1 MLDIYREL
9 INAITRGERVV
20 LATIISV
27 KGSSP
32 RKTGAKM
39 LVKQDGT
46 FVSTIGGGGI
56 ELQVQQKAMEVM
68 KTGESQIMNFDM
80 TGTGRDA
87 LSICGG
93 QMDIFLEPILPLDTV
108 YLFGAGHVSRSTAS
122 MAKMLG
128 FRVVVIDPRP
138 EFNNNERFPDAELI
152 VENYDSAFS
161 KVNIDE
167 YGYIVIMTPQH
178 VLDEQCLELAVGTN
192 AKYVGMIGSKKKVKE
207 IKERLR
213 QKGISQQ
220 QLDGVHAP
228 IGLEI
233 GAESPEEIAV
243 SIMAEVVKFRRSE

>member
-1 MLDIYREL
+1 MLDIYQEL
-9 INAITRGERVV
+9 RNALIRGERAV

-56 ELQVQQKAMEVM
+56 ELQVQKKAMEIM
-68 KTGESQIMNFDM
+68 KTGQAQIMNFDM

-93 QMDIFLEPILPLDTV
+93 QMDIFLEPVLPLDTV
-108 YLFGAGHVSRSTAS
+108 FLLGAGHVAQSTAS
-122 MAKMLG
+122 IAKMLG
-128 FRVVVIDPRP
+128 FRVVVIDPRS
-138 EFNNNERFPDAELI
+138 EFNNDERFPDAELI
-152 VENYDSAFS
+152 IENYNNAFS
-161 KVNIDE
+161 KINVDE
-167 YGYIVIMTPQH
+167 YGYIIIMTPQH
-178 VLDEQCLELAVGTN
+178 VLDEECLELAIGTS

-207 IKERLR
+207 IKERLK
-213 QKGISQQ
+213 QKGISEQ
-220 QLDGVHAP
+220 QLDSVHAP
-228 IGLEI
+228 VGLAI

-243 SIMAEVVKFRRSE
+243 SIMAEVVKIRRAQ